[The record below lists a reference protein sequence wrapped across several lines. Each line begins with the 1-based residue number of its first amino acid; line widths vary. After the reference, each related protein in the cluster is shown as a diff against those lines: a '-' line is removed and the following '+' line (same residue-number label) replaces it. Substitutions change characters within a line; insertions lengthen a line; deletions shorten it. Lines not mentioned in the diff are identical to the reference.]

1 MRSQQTYRQLVGLL
15 DGVHDHL
22 HVRSELLQ
30 TIERQQRLDGHDYV

>member
-1 MRSQQTYRQLVGLL
+1 MSSYGYRQLVGLL

-30 TIERQQRLDGHDYV
+30 TIERQQRFDGHD